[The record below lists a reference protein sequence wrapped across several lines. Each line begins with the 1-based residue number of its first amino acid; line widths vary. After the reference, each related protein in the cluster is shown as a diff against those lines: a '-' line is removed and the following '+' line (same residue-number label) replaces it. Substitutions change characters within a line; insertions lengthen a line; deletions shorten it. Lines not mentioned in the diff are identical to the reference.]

1 MVRIRLR
8 RVGKKKQP
16 SYRVMVADSERA
28 PDARFLESIGFY
40 DPRSEPPTLKID
52 KERALYWLSKGAQP
66 SDTVVR
72 LFRKAGVLVQV
83 EVGVVEKVELPP
95 LPEDKPEGEAA
106 AQAG

>member
-16 SYRVMVADSERA
+16 SYRVMVADSETA

-52 KERALYWLSKGAQP
+52 EL
-66 SDTVVR
+66 R
-72 LFRKAGVLVQV
+72 LRFTY
-83 EVGVVEKVELPP
+83 VGCMGTSREFYIKDLG
-95 LPEDKPEGEAA
+95 EDNDG
-106 AQAG
+106 

>member
-40 DPRSEPPTLKID
+40 DPRSEPPTLNIN

-66 SDTVVR
+66 SETVVR
-72 LFRKAGVLVQV
+72 LFRKSGVLVQV
-83 EVGVVEKVELPP
+83 EVGVVEKTEVPP

>member
-16 SYRVMVADSERA
+16 SYRVMVADSETA

-52 KERALYWLSKGAQP
+52 AERARYWLSQGAQP
-66 SDTVVR
+66 SETVVR
-72 LFRKAGVLVQV
+72 LFRKVGILPQS
-83 EVGVVEKVELPP
+83 EVTLAASAEKTEEEPT
-95 LPEDKPEGEAA
+95 